1 MGRGGKGVVEV
12 GPGNWEGV
20 EGKGKQGHSTPHTS
34 CATVASSQ
42 PHPSSPHPCLSLV
55 AGVTLRENN
64 LKELEGGHIL
74 WSQGVLVANRR
85 ALKERPGLLEVV
97 HELIERFEA
106 HLEAGK
112 FYNVLAN
119 MRGNSA
125 AEVSHVNGS
134 AGDLSLPAIVHL
146 ECADILH

>member
-1 MGRGGKGVVEV
+1 MYDE
-12 GPGNWEGV
+12 
-20 EGKGKQGHSTPHTS
+20 HT
-34 CATVASSQ
+34 ADNV
-42 PHPSSPHPCLSLV
+42 V

-112 FYNVLAN
+112 FYQVLAN
-119 MRGNSA
+119 MRGDSA
-125 AEVSHVNGS
+125 AEVQQHLLNLLMGACCLGICNARKEEGRSAPLGCWAASGYRGS
-134 AGDLSLPAIVHL
+134 RHDA
-146 ECADILH
+146 

>member
-1 MGRGGKGVVEV
+1 M
-12 GPGNWEGV
+12 
-20 EGKGKQGHSTPHTS
+20 
-34 CATVASSQ
+34 
-42 PHPSSPHPCLSLV
+42 L

-119 MRGNSA
+119 MRGSSA
-125 AEVSHVNGS
+125 AEV
-134 AGDLSLPAIVHL
+134 
-146 ECADILH
+146 LHHQWLCC

>member
-1 MGRGGKGVVEV
+1 MQWQSARCDLYHK
-12 GPGNWEGV
+12 
-20 EGKGKQGHSTPHTS
+20 HT
-34 CATVASSQ
+34 AEHVM
-42 PHPSSPHPCLSLV
+42 

-112 FYNVLAN
+112 FYQVLAN
-119 MRGNSA
+119 MRGDSA
-125 AEVSHVNGS
+125 AEVQQHHTST
-134 AGDLSLPAIVHL
+134 
-146 ECADILH
+146 C